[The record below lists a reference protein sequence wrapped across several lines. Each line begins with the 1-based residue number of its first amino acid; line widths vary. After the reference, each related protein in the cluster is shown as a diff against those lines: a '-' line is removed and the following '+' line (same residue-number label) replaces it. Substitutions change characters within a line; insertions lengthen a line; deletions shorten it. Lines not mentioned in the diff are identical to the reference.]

1 MSRVL
6 SYLREGSF
14 EYLADHVNSCLS
26 FLDELRESKM
36 GRAGS
41 TINCRFPDSVRI
53 AVVFHDL
60 GKAFYEKGRWKNEG
74 YMSFPGHE
82 LISAYILGK
91 YEEKIYE
98 KGELY
103 RSGDISPEEMSEI
116 LTPSLFAVVLHHHAM
131 DLNERLSYLDRVK
144 LRPSHFDDLKQ
155 ELSLLQSDAVLPEE
169 REILYRVLDEARS
182 KVEGGALN
190 TREIGRYVREN
201 VLYGIYEYFRGGREE
216 NIRMKKL
223 CYLCLVSLVTAD
235 YMAAGEKRGG
245 KTKFSDVIREFHEI
259 YMKRVL

>member
-6 SYLREGSF
+6 SYLRDGSF

-26 FLDELRESKM
+26 FLSELRESRI
-36 GRAGS
+36 GRTGS
-41 TINCRFPDSVRI
+41 SIDHGFLKSVRI

-60 GKAFYEKGRWKNEG
+60 GKAFYEKERWRDEDR
-74 YMSFPGHE
+74 MSFPGHE

-91 YEEKIYE
+91 YREEIY
-98 KGELY
+98 KDKLY
-103 RSGDISPEEMSEI
+103 RYGDLSPEEIEEMSMVLI
-116 LTPSLFAVVLHHHAM
+116 PSLFAVTLHHHAM
-131 DLNERLSYLDRVK
+131 GLNERLSYLDRAK

-182 KVEGGALN
+182 RVEGGDLN
-190 TREIGRYVREN
+190 TREIGRYVKEN
-201 VLYGIYEYFRGGREE
+201 VLYRIYRCFGGKED
-216 NIRMKKL
+216 IRMKKL

-245 KTKFSDVIREFHEI
+245 KTRFSDVIREFHKI